1 MGTPTRRE
9 LFQATLE
16 HVRRTGGTA
25 LPWERMP
32 ALSAEF
38 EDLGD
43 LLSTLHQRWYAR
55 FAARLDMV
63 FEQSPADLAGAVREL
78 WEQLTAE
85 DPAWRAVLDA
95 YREHPAVRV
104 ADERQRRLLAAA
116 TGGEVTELPGDQARA
131 VEPAA

>member
-9 LFQATLE
+9 LLQAALQ
-16 HVRRTGGTA
+16 HVRRTGDTS

-38 EDLGD
+38 DDLGD
-43 LLSTLHQRWYAR
+43 LLSTLHQRWHAR

-63 FEQSPADLAGAVREL
+63 FEESPADLAAAVGDL
-78 WEQLTAE
+78 WGQLAAE

-95 YREHPAVRV
+95 YREHPAVLA

-116 TGGEVTELPGDQARA
+116 TAGEVTELPSDRARPVA
-131 VEPAA
+131 PAA